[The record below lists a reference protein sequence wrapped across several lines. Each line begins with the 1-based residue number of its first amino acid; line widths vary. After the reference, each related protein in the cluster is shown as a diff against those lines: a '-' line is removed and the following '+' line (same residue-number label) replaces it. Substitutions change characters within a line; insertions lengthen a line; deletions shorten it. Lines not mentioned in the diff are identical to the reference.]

1 MWFQFLREEKKKE
14 NLNKKID
21 CFINDIFYYTLLKQ
35 SLKKV
40 SIKEA
45 KVKLSLKEAKTNIL
59 TLKTKFKTAQDEGT
73 LSPEETKDMSLE
85 ILDLVEEVANIA
97 SSVAEGVPAGDGGG
111 INDITD
117 DVTNDDITNDESLE
131 GNDDTLNE
139 RINQGK
145 DDDDEKL
152 ELKDKM
158 AKLNAKVSS
167 MEKEAK
173 QKDLAVEYA
182 KHFPITQ
189 REAKQKEF
197 AKSTDSLPILEA
209 RLKEAKAFF
218 KNPSVIKEAAL
229 QDSTFE
235 INEMPGNNS
244 HNSLDFGGKF

>member
-1 MWFQFLREEKKKE
+1 MREGKRKKE
-14 NLNKKID
+14 ILNKKID
-21 CFINDIFYYTLLKQ
+21 CFINHFFYYTTLT
-35 SLKKV
+35 
-40 SIKEA
+40 
-45 KVKLSLKEAKTNIL
+45 KLSLKEAKKSILEAKDNIL

-85 ILDLVEEVANIA
+85 ILDLVEEVANIT
-97 SSVAEGVPAGDGGG
+97 STIAEGVPTGDDENLG
-111 INDITD
+111 DLP
-117 DVTNDDITNDESLE
+117 NDDDKSKLE
-131 GNDDTLNE
+131 EGTEHGNAGLEE

-158 AKLNAKVSS
+158 AKLNAKVTS

-182 KHFPITQ
+182 KHFPVAQ

-197 AKSTDSLPILEA
+197 AKSADSLPILEA

-218 KNPSVIKEAAL
+218 KNPSIIKEAAL
-229 QDSTFE
+229 QDNTFE
-235 INEMPGNNS
+235 ITEMPESNLIGGLN
-244 HNSLDFGGKF
+244 FGGKF